1 MAEKPPVRDVIESL
15 ATAVLIVTFL
25 TVFVGRFC
33 RVKGPCMEPALFT
46 GQWLW
51 TDKLGYA
58 LGGGP
63 RRGDIVIFK
72 YHETREKYIKRLIGL
87 PGETVQISE
96 GRLLLNGVRIQEPY
110 SLEAAQSDYGPV
122 TVPPD
127 SFLVLGDN
135 RNHSDDSRGSVG
147 FLPRNKIEGRA
158 VARFWPVWFLHVF
171 DRPKYPV

>member
-1 MAEKPPVRDVIESL
+1 MAEKSAVRDTIESL
-15 ATAVLIVTFL
+15 ASAVLIVTFI

-33 RVKGPCMEPALFT
+33 RVKGPCMEPALYT

-58 LGGGP
+58 LGAP
-63 RRGDIVIFK
+63 QRGDIVVFK
-72 YHETREKYIKRLIGL
+72 YHDTREKYIKRLIGL
-87 PGETVQISE
+87 PGERVQISE

-127 SFLVLGDN
+127 SYLVLGDN

-147 FLPRNKIEGRA
+147 FLPREKMEGRA
-158 VARFWPVWFLHVF
+158 VARFWPVWLLRVF
-171 DRPKYPV
+171 VRPKYSI

>member
-1 MAEKPPVRDVIESL
+1 MPEKSAVRETIESL
-15 ATAVLIVTFL
+15 ATAVLIVTFI

-58 LGGGP
+58 LGSP
-63 RRGDIVIFK
+63 RRGDIVVFK

-87 PGETVQISE
+87 PGERVQISE

-110 SLEAAQSDYGPV
+110 SLEAAQSAYGPV

-147 FLPRNKIEGRA
+147 FLPREKMEGRA
-158 VARFWPVWFLHVF
+158 VARFWPIWLLRLFT
-171 DRPKYPV
+171 RPKYL